1 MIMGEFWKNRENTS
15 GEIHFWRVL
24 VIWNLCVAVL
34 GSAVEDGRLK
44 REFGGG
50 GGGKGWRLKALVAD
64 CAVF

>member
-1 MIMGEFWKNRENTS
+1 MN
-15 GEIHFWRVL
+15 
-24 VIWNLCVAVL
+24 

-50 GGGKGWRLKALVAD
+50 GREGMEAEALVAD